1 MDIHAEHLDAPLVH
15 IQKKSSYFAIPILVL
30 GDSLGFLIALPVA
43 YALLTFFA
51 APAWQ
56 QNWLLYSARDLQ
68 SSLYL
73 YTGVSVLG
81 TLWFSTQLGHYTYGK
96 PFWIEVRELLRT
108 IGFLAVINL
117 ASASLLE
124 MHLPWIWWI
133 ATWLTAAI
141 AVPALRMLFKVGLL
155 RQGVWTKPTLIMGAG
170 RRAWETYQALSAET
184 MMGCKIAGFVAVSP
198 NIHPPVFGT
207 GSVIFDRFPAEDMK
221 RLSTTKVVFALEE
234 DQQDLRD
241 QWIRTLLQNGFKD
254 LAVISEMRGIPV
266 VGANL
271 HVLSQEL
278 LLMRVQNNLARTY
291 ARLLKRT
298 LDFAAAILILI
309 LALPLYIVIALSII
323 YTGASPIF
331 GHERVGKGGKSFKCY
346 KFRTMV
352 PDADERLEKLLNRS
366 EEARKEWA
374 NGQKLRND
382 PRITNVGQFLRRTSL
397 DELPQVWNVL
407 KGDMSLVGPRP
418 IVKAELER
426 YEENVGYYYM
436 TKPGITGLWQVSGR
450 NDLDYSTRVFLDVWY
465 LKNWSFWY
473 DVAILGKTVKVVLKR
488 SGAC

>member
-1 MDIHAEHLDAPLVH
+1 MDIHAEQLNSTLIDKP
-15 IQKKSSYFAIPILVL
+15 KKPSRFAIPILLL
-30 GDSLGFLIALPVA
+30 GDFLGFLIALPIA
-43 YALLTFFA
+43 YSLLSFFSV
-51 APAWQ
+51 PAWQ
-56 QNWLLYSARDLQ
+56 DNWLLTSYREMQ
-68 SSLYL
+68 SGLYL
-73 YTGVSVLG
+73 YTVVSVFG

-117 ASASLLE
+117 AAASLLE
-124 MHLPWIWWI
+124 MHLPWTWWVT
-133 ATWLTAAI
+133 TWLTAAI
-141 AVPALRMLFKVGLL
+141 AVPAIRMLFKVGLL
-155 RQGVWTKPTLIMGAG
+155 RQGVWTKPTLIMGTG
-170 RRAWETYQALSAET
+170 KRAWETYQALSAET

-198 NIHPPVFGT
+198 QIHPLVFGV
-207 GSVIFDRFPAEDMK
+207 GAVIHDRFPVEDMK

-234 DQQDLRD
+234 DQQHLRD
-241 QWIRTLLQNGFKD
+241 RWIRTLLQNGFRD
-254 LAVISEMRGIPV
+254 VAVISEMRGIPV

-298 LDFAAAILILI
+298 LDFAAALGI
-309 LALPLYIVIALSII
+309 IALAMPVYIAISLWIL
-323 YTGASPIF
+323 YTGASPLF
-331 GHERVGKGGKSFKCY
+331 AHERIGKGGKPFKCY

-352 PDADERLEKLLNRS
+352 PDADDRLKTLLACS
-366 EEARKEWA
+366 AEARQEWA
-374 NGQKLRND
+374 NGQKLKND
-382 PRITNVGQFLRRTSL
+382 PRITSAGQFLRRTSL

-418 IVKAELER
+418 IVNAELER
-426 YEENVGYYYM
+426 YEENVGYYTM

-473 DVAILGKTVKVVLKR
+473 DIAILGKTVMVVLKR